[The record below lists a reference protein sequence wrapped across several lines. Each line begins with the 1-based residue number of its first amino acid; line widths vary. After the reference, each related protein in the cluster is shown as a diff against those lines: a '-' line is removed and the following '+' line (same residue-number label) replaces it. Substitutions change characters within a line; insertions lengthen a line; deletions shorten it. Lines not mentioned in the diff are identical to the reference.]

1 MAETGKANLSPG
13 TVGGVAFASS
23 AISST
28 SQMQTRIAG
37 FKRTGEKARS
47 TIGYAKDEYLTRSN
61 ISFEQEAA
69 IDEEMGSM
77 MSQTGLEAMKAESRL
92 RTAAASTGVSGSS
105 VDEVVN
111 QAGYDQLFDNQI
123 IVAKARAN
131 RVDTYRSRLN
141 AYMNF
146 EAKSE
151 NATQTT
157 EDNLMSSSQL
167 AMESLSAAISTAST
181 IAMLGGMNKAGSE
194 TPGKGTTGNV
204 AGTNKTHN
212 INNNKSYYDD
222 FDKAGYNSIYNKG

>member
-1 MAETGKANLSPG
+1 MAEAEKAKAA
-13 TVGGVAFASS
+13 GGVAFASS
-23 AISST
+23 AISSI

-146 EAKSE
+146 EAKAE

-181 IAMLGGMNKAGSE
+181 IAKLGGMNKAGSE
-194 TPGKGTTGNV
+194 TPTADLPESVGTQAPIKDFGYES
-204 AGTNKTHN
+204 N
-212 INNNKSYYDD
+212 IRLNKS
-222 FDKAGYNSIYNKG
+222 FASNRRTF